1 MNSGKQRAAVEVITQ
16 RNLQQKNSNM
26 TECINENDKVRLNV
40 KRLKRSV
47 DWKRMTNEYK
57 RFVETNQNTV
67 FTAHLEG
74 VALVSMKEDD
84 RWLFYVEDVIKHEE

>member
-1 MNSGKQRAAVEVITQ
+1 MNSGKQRAAIEVITQ

-40 KRLKRSV
+40 KRLKRGT

-57 RFVETNQNTV
+57 RFVEANQNTV
-67 FTAHLEG
+67 FTAHLES
-74 VALVSMKEDD
+74 VALVSMKEDG
-84 RWLFYVEDVIKHEE
+84 RWLFCMEDVIKHEE

>member
-1 MNSGKQRAAVEVITQ
+1 MITMQ